1 MRDLVEWNSRG
12 ETQETEREWKKK
24 KTRMSFTAKE
34 RAALLRGAAVMG
46 WTQFTFI
53 ITQLTLGYGGMTT
66 HLINVPLLIR
76 RACSRFSHWQLRDCF
91 FLFCCCCLLKSYCTL
106 QTRGLL
112 LNACVESN
120 ETNGL
125 NCVKCE
131 RFLFH
136 YLELEGEVFGFVFRP
151 NLHKCNATL

>member
-91 FLFCCCCLLKSYCTL
+91 FFV
-106 QTRGLL
+106 LL
-112 LNACVESN
+112 LLPSEELLYA
-120 ETNGL
+120 TNKGTPPQCL
-125 NCVKCE
+125 RWEQWNKWI
-131 RFLFH
+131 
-136 YLELEGEVFGFVFRP
+136 ELCQMWKISLSLPGAWGWSVWICFQ
-151 NLHKCNATL
+151 AQSTQM